1 MNNLSQ
7 LLAFVNGA
15 RHVGL
20 YILSS
25 PDLSL
30 CLAGWPELVL
40 VIVNTRRGIKI
51 NESSNS
57 EWKKKSLGRDRE
69 GKRGWPE
76 SSHLLRFERKK
87 KGKSERDFVCLFW
100 GFPSP
105 IPSMSC
111 AMTNSRVR
119 QQPSRRLSSRAIF
132 TYALLVFLEHFFFLS
147 GRRACVWFMRREANL
162 KSPLTPLSNAPLF
175 FSPPSSYSIRRDNI
189 DSRLSLMK
197 LFGRERETTTRT
209 RRSRVTRFAHCKSYP
224 GPHLQESTHNIAPL
238 FFLYFPGSLLPI
250 LLMINHQLNCLY
262 QVGRSA
268 FTV

>member
-1 MNNLSQ
+1 MVRDT
-7 LLAFVNGA
+7 LAFTSY
-15 RHVGL
+15 L
-20 YILSS
+20 LPISL
-25 PDLSL
+25 L
-30 CLAGWPELVL
+30 CLTSWSELVL
-40 VIVNTRRGIKI
+40 VIVNTRREIKI

-57 EWKKKSLGRDRE
+57 EWKKNLSGEIRRE
-69 GKRGWPE
+69 GKKGLTRIFSPT
-76 SSHLLRFERKK
+76 SIRKRKK

-162 KSPLTPLSNAPLF
+162 KSPLTPLSNAP
-175 FSPPSSYSIRRDNI
+175 PPSSYSIRRDNI

-238 FFLYFPGSLLPI
+238 IFFSISMALSYPF
-250 LLMINHQLNCLY
+250 Y
-262 QVGRSA
+262 WW
-268 FTV
+268 